1 MGLVILLPLALVLDG
16 PPAGAAEWRA
26 VGFAMAGGLCEA
38 AALACLLR
46 GLVTGNLSIVTPLA
60 SLAGGFVAVIAIVGG
75 ESLSTPAMIGLPLAV
90 AGGLLASVEKAPA
103 EELSG
108 LDEDAASDTP
118 RDGSAVDAPAATEDA
133 RAAAAVVRAHGTSGA
148 GWALLSSALF
158 AVVILLLAE
167 ASALPP
173 VAIAAYGRLGTM
185 VVLVPVALLLAG
197 LRLPRRLAGRCGVA
211 GVFDAAGF
219 ILFAAAIG
227 IGPLAVASVVI
238 AQGGTMAV
246 LLGYLVLHERL
257 SWLQYVGVACTV
269 RGLHAARDE
278 LDPPR
283 GAARGVCRTASSA
296 ALAQVPLGDLPQPGP
311 VERPSVPGI
320 DDVHV
325 QPAQHIHRRQVRL
338 DVRLGQCVDQPA
350 VVDRVAGDERAFLVI
365 DQPDAARRVSRQVD
379 HGEAPVAEVELVAAP
394 HEVGRGGALRP
405 EAVGSKPG

>member
-1 MGLVILLPLALVLDG
+1 MLTVVLGLGSALGYALHDFLMVKVVRAAAVWTAMSWSMAVGLIIMLPLALVLYG

-26 VGFAMAGGLCEA
+26 VAFAMGGGLCEA

-60 SLAGGFVAVIAIVGG
+60 SLAGGFVAVITIIGG

-103 EELSG
+103 EEIFG
-108 LDEDAASDTP
+108 ADGEQDEATDDPSPAVAVTQSATP
-118 RDGSAVDAPAATEDA
+118 ER
-133 RAAAAVVRAHGTSGA
+133 RAHGTSGA

-167 ASALPP
+167 ASALQP

-185 VVLVPVALLLAG
+185 VVLLPVALLLAG
-197 LRLPRRLAGRCGVA
+197 LRRPRRLAGRCGVA

-219 ILFAAAIG
+219 ILFAAAIA

-257 SWLQYVGVACTV
+257 SRLQYVGVACTCV
-269 RGLHAARDE
+269 ACTL
-278 LDPPR
+278 
-283 GAARGVCRTASSA
+283 
-296 ALAQVPLGDLPQPGP
+296 LA
-311 VERPSVPGI
+311 
-320 DDVHV
+320 
-325 QPAQHIHRRQVRL
+325 
-338 DVRLGQCVDQPA
+338 
-350 VVDRVAGDERAFLVI
+350 
-365 DQPDAARRVSRQVD
+365 VS
-379 HGEAPVAEVELVAAP
+379 
-394 HEVGRGGALRP
+394 
-405 EAVGSKPG
+405 

>member
-1 MGLVILLPLALVLDG
+1 MLTVVLGLGSALGYALHDFLMVKVVRAAAVWTAMSWSMAVGLVIMLPLALVLYG

-60 SLAGGFVAVIAIVGG
+60 SLAGGFVAVLAIIGG

-103 EELSG
+103 EELFG
-108 LDEDAASDTP
+108 LDEAAAIGGPGGGTA
-118 RDGSAVDAPAATEDA
+118 AVVPVAAEDA
-133 RAAAAVVRAHGTSGA
+133 QPAAAVVRARGTSGA

-167 ASALPP
+167 ASALQP

-211 GVFDAAGF
+211 GLFDAAGF
-219 ILFAAAIG
+219 VLFAAAIG
-227 IGPLAVASVVI
+227 VGPLAVASVVI

-257 SWLQYVGVACTV
+257 SRLQYVGVACTCV
-269 RGLHAARDE
+269 ACTL
-278 LDPPR
+278 
-283 GAARGVCRTASSA
+283 
-296 ALAQVPLGDLPQPGP
+296 LAI
-311 VERPSVPGI
+311 S
-320 DDVHV
+320 
-325 QPAQHIHRRQVRL
+325 
-338 DVRLGQCVDQPA
+338 
-350 VVDRVAGDERAFLVI
+350 
-365 DQPDAARRVSRQVD
+365 
-379 HGEAPVAEVELVAAP
+379 
-394 HEVGRGGALRP
+394 
-405 EAVGSKPG
+405 

>member
-1 MGLVILLPLALVLDG
+1 MLTVVLGLGSALGYALHDFLMVKVVRAAAVWTAMSWSMAVGLVIMLPLALVLYG

-60 SLAGGFVAVIAIVGG
+60 SLAGGFVAVIAIIGG
-75 ESLSTPAMIGLPLAV
+75 ESLSTSAMIGLPLAV

-103 EELSG
+103 EELFG
-108 LDEDAASDTP
+108 LDEDAAIDTP
-118 RDGSAVDAPAATEDA
+118 RDGSAVDAPAAIEDTRPAVSRA
-133 RAAAAVVRAHGTSGA
+133 RGTSGA

-158 AVVILLLAE
+158 AVVILLLDQAG
-167 ASALPP
+167 ALPA
-173 VAIAAYGRLGTM
+173 VAIAGYGRLGTM

-211 GVFDAAGF
+211 GLFDAMGF

-257 SWLQYVGVACTV
+257 SRLQYVGVACTC
-269 RGLHAARDE
+269 AACT
-278 LDPPR
+278 L
-283 GAARGVCRTASSA
+283 
-296 ALAQVPLGDLPQPGP
+296 LAIG
-311 VERPSVPGI
+311 
-320 DDVHV
+320 
-325 QPAQHIHRRQVRL
+325 
-338 DVRLGQCVDQPA
+338 
-350 VVDRVAGDERAFLVI
+350 
-365 DQPDAARRVSRQVD
+365 
-379 HGEAPVAEVELVAAP
+379 
-394 HEVGRGGALRP
+394 
-405 EAVGSKPG
+405 